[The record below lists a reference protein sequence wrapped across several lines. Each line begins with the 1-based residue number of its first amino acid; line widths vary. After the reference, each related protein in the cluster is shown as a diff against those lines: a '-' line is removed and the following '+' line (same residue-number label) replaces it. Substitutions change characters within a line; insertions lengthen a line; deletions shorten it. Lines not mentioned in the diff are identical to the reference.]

1 MLKDRS
7 GALVFFGIIHLIG
20 GVICLLIILA
30 TVAVSTV
37 PQASIAQNLLVYA
50 VFAAYLFAVGI
61 GSIRKRRW
69 ARALALV
76 VSWIWLISGVISGA
90 MLILVMPHIMVLV
103 PPSAARMVTVFVT
116 ALVALIYVILPLVFI
131 LFYGRRD
138 VRATVETNDTQ
149 VRWTDRVPLP
159 VLGVSLVLAF
169 GAVVLIA
176 NAARPVIPL
185 FGTVLS
191 GAPATLTALAL
202 AALLAFVAV
211 QLYRLKESAW
221 WTLVLLQLIGGVFA
235 ALMLARTDINRV
247 YEQMGVMTPQIRAMH
262 LEQIFGN
269 PLLWGLAAVA
279 WIAYFAFL
287 IWIRR
292 YFGRFAPRTR
302 AEDA

>member
-7 GALVFFGIIHLIG
+7 GALVFFGMIHLIG
-20 GVICLLIILA
+20 GAICLLIILS

-50 VFAAYLFAVGI
+50 IFAAYLFAVGI

-103 PPSAARMVTVFVT
+103 PASAARMVTVFIT
-116 ALVALIYVILPLVFI
+116 ALVAFFYIILPFVFI
-131 LFYGRRD
+131 LFYGRED
-138 VRATVETNDTQ
+138 VRATVETNDTK
-149 VRWTDRVPLP
+149 VRWTDRAPLP

-185 FGTVLS
+185 FGTVLT
-191 GAPATLTALAL
+191 GAPATLTVLAL

-235 ALMLARTDINRV
+235 AVTLTRTDINRV

-262 LEQIFGN
+262 LEQIFGS
-269 PLLWGLAAVA
+269 PLLWALAAVA

-302 AEDA
+302 AEDP

>member
-7 GALVFFGIIHLIG
+7 GALVFFGMIHLIG
-20 GVICLLIILA
+20 GVICLLIILS

-50 VFAAYLFAVGI
+50 IFAAYLFAVGI

-103 PPSAARMVTVFVT
+103 PVSAARMVTVFIT
-116 ALVALIYVILPLVFI
+116 ALVAFFYIILPFVFI
-131 LFYGRRD
+131 LFYGRED
-138 VRATVETNDTQ
+138 VRATVETNDTK
-149 VRWTDRVPLP
+149 VRWTDRAPLP

-185 FGTVLS
+185 FGTVLT
-191 GAPATLTALAL
+191 GAPATLTVLAL

-221 WTLVLLQLIGGVFA
+221 WTLVLLQLIGGAFA
-235 ALMLARTDINRV
+235 AVTLARADMNRV

-262 LEQIFGN
+262 LEQIFGS
-269 PLLWGLAAVA
+269 PLLWALAAVA

>member
-20 GVICLLIILA
+20 GAICLLIILS

-50 VFAAYLFAVGI
+50 IFAAYLFAVGI

-103 PPSAARMVTVFVT
+103 PVSAARMVTVFIT
-116 ALVALIYVILPLVFI
+116 ALVAFFYIILPFVFI
-131 LFYGRRD
+131 LFYGRED
-138 VRATVETNDTQ
+138 VRATVETNDTK
-149 VRWTDRVPLP
+149 VRWTDRAPLP

-185 FGTVLS
+185 FGTVLT
-191 GAPATLTALAL
+191 GAPATLTVLAL

-221 WTLVLLQLIGGVFA
+221 WTLVLLQLIGGAFA
-235 ALMLARTDINRV
+235 AVTLARADMNRV

-262 LEQIFGN
+262 LEQIFGS
-269 PLLWGLAAVA
+269 PLLWALAAVT

>member
-7 GALVFFGIIHLIG
+7 GALVFFGMIHLIG
-20 GVICLLIILA
+20 GAICLLIILS

-50 VFAAYLFAVGI
+50 IFAAYLFAVGI

-103 PPSAARMVTVFVT
+103 PVSAARMVTVFIT
-116 ALVALIYVILPLVFI
+116 ALVAFFYIILPFVFI
-131 LFYGRRD
+131 LFYGRED
-138 VRATVETNDTQ
+138 VRATVETNDTK
-149 VRWTDRVPLP
+149 VRWTDRAPLP

-185 FGTVLS
+185 FGTVLT
-191 GAPATLTALAL
+191 GAPATLTVLAL

-221 WTLVLLQLIGGVFA
+221 WTLVLLQLIGGAFA
-235 ALMLARTDINRV
+235 AVTLARADMNRV

-262 LEQIFGN
+262 LEQIFGS
-269 PLLWGLAAVA
+269 PLLWALAAVA

>member
-7 GALVFFGIIHLIG
+7 GALVFFGMIHLIG
-20 GVICLLIILA
+20 GAICLLIILS

-50 VFAAYLFAVGI
+50 IFAAYLFAVGI

-103 PPSAARMVTVFVT
+103 PVSAARMVTVFIT
-116 ALVALIYVILPLVFI
+116 ALVAFFYIILPFVFI
-131 LFYGRRD
+131 LFYGRED
-138 VRATVETNDTQ
+138 VRATVETNDTK
-149 VRWTDRVPLP
+149 VRWTDRAPLP

-185 FGTVLS
+185 FGTVLT
-191 GAPATLTALAL
+191 GAPATLTVLAL
-202 AALLAFVAV
+202 AALFAFVAV

-221 WTLVLLQLIGGVFA
+221 WTLVLLQLIGGAFA
-235 ALMLARTDINRV
+235 AVTLARADMNRV

-262 LEQIFGN
+262 LEQIFGS
-269 PLLWGLAAVA
+269 PLLWALAAVT

>member
-20 GVICLLIILA
+20 GAICLLIILS
-30 TVAVSTV
+30 TVAVSKV
-37 PQASIAQNLLVYA
+37 PQTSIAQNLLVYA

-76 VSWIWLISGVISGA
+76 VSWIWLITGVISGA

-116 ALVALIYVILPLVFI
+116 ALVAFFYIILPLVFI
-131 LFYGRRD
+131 LFYGRQD
-138 VRATVETNDTQ
+138 VQATVETNDTQ
-149 VRWTDRVPLP
+149 VRWTDRAPLP
-159 VLGVSLVLAF
+159 VLGVSLALAF
-169 GAVVLIA
+169 GAVALIA

-185 FGTVLS
+185 FGTVLT
-191 GAPATLTALAL
+191 GAPATLTVLAL
-202 AALLAFVAV
+202 AALFAFVAV

-235 ALMLARTDINRV
+235 ALTLARTDMNRV

-279 WIAYFAFL
+279 WIGYFAFL

-292 YFGRFAPRTR
+292 DFGRFAPRTR

>member
-7 GALVFFGIIHLIG
+7 GALVFFGIIHFIG
-20 GVICLLIILA
+20 GAICLLLILT
-30 TVAVSTV
+30 TVAASTV
-37 PQASIAQNLLVYA
+37 PQASIAQNLLVYSIFA
-50 VFAAYLFAVGI
+50 VYLFAVGI

-76 VSWIWLISGVISGA
+76 VSWIWLVSGVFSCA

-103 PPSAARMVTVFVT
+103 PPSEARMVTI
-116 ALVALIYVILPLVFI
+116 LVAAMVAFFYVALPLVFI
-131 LFYGRRD
+131 LFYGRLD
-138 VRATVETNDTQ
+138 VRATVEAHDPQ

-169 GAVVLIA
+169 GALVLIA
-176 NAARPVIPL
+176 NAASPVIPL
-185 FGTVLS
+185 FGAVLT
-191 GAPATLTALAL
+191 GAPATLTVLAL

-221 WTLVLLQLIGGVFA
+221 WTLVLLQLISGVFA
-235 ALMLARTDINRV
+235 ALTLARTDINSV
-247 YEQMGVMTPQIRAMH
+247 FEKMGVITPQIRAMH
-262 LEQIFGN
+262 LEQIFSN

-279 WIAYFAFL
+279 WIVYFAFL

-292 YFGRFAPRTR
+292 DFGRFVPRTR

>member
-7 GALVFFGIIHLIG
+7 GALLFCGIIHLIG
-20 GVICLLIILA
+20 GAICLLLILS

-37 PQASIAQNLLVYA
+37 PQATIAQNLLVYS

-69 ARALALV
+69 APALALV
-76 VSWIWLISGVISGA
+76 VSWIWLISGVFSSA
-90 MLILVMPHIMVLV
+90 MLILIMPHIMVLV
-103 PPSAARMVTVFVT
+103 PPSSARMVAVFVT
-116 ALVALIYVILPLVFI
+116 AMVAFFYVLLPLVFI
-131 LFYGRRD
+131 LFYGRED
-138 VRATVETNDTQ
+138 VRATVEAHDPQT
-149 VRWTDRVPLP
+149 RWTDRVPLP

-169 GAVVLIA
+169 GALVLIA
-176 NAARPVIPL
+176 NASRPVIPL

-191 GAPATLTALAL
+191 GPAATLTMLAL
-202 AALLAFVAV
+202 AGLLAFVAV
-211 QLYRLKESAW
+211 QLFRLKESAW
-221 WTLVLLQLIGGVFA
+221 WTLVLLQIIGGVFA
-235 ALMLARTDINRV
+235 AFTLTRTDINRV

-269 PLLWGLAAVA
+269 PLLWALAAVA

-287 IWIRR
+287 IWMRR

-302 AEDA
+302 AEDV